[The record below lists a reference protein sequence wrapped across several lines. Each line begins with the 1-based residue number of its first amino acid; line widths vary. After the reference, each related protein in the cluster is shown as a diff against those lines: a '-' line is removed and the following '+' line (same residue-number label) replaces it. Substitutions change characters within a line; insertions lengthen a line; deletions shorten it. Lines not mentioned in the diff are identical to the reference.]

1 MITDKN
7 EILKA
12 LSDRGACVCFTG
24 HRPDKLPEE
33 SDLKETALLCERI
46 EAETIKA
53 YREGKRFFLHGMM
66 AGFDIL
72 VAETVLQVK
81 KDYPEIQLVSVAPYH
96 HNFFKSK
103 EWKPGWIRR
112 ARIVAAR
119 SDYGLSL
126 SENYYSGVYYDRNR
140 WLVDHSSLAIG
151 YCSTFARGGTRYTL
165 DYAERQ
171 YIPTVNIYHR

>member
-1 MITDKN
+1 MITGRN

-12 LSDRGACVCFTG
+12 LSDRGACVRFTG
-24 HRPDKLPEE
+24 HRPGKLPEE
-33 SDLKETALLCERI
+33 SNLKETLCERI

-53 YREGKRFFLHGMM
+53 YGEGKRFFLHGMM
-66 AGFDIL
+66 AGLDIL
-72 VAETVLQVK
+72 AAETVLQVK
-81 KDYPEIQLVSVAPYH
+81 KDHPEIQLVSVAPYH

-103 EWKPGWIRR
+103 EWEPGWIRR

-140 WLVDHSSLAIG
+140 WLVDHSSLVIG
-151 YCSTFARGGTRYTL
+151 YCSPFARGGTRYTL